1 MKKIIITSVIV
12 LAVCFPV
19 AAQQSPVFI
28 HSGKAIRG
36 YDPVSYF
43 IDGKPLPGKE
53 ELTYKWNNADWYFSD
68 QQHLDSFKVNPEK
81 YIPQYGGYCAYGMY
95 EGHKA
100 PTDPNAWTIVNGKL
114 YFNYNLKVREL
125 WKDKREEKI
134 EAADKNWPAVKD
146 KE

>member
-1 MKKIIITSVIV
+1 MKKIIIAPVILV
-12 LAVCFPV
+12 AVCFSV
-19 AAQQSPVFI
+19 TAQQSPVFI

-81 YIPQYGGYCAYGMY
+81 YLPQYGGYCAYGMY

-134 EAADKNWPAVKD
+134 DAADKNWPAVKD